1 MNIENSLYL
10 GKQPQGMIG
19 LCPNHSICQK
29 LKAENEIFLPTSRE
43 RFTKTVH
50 MYKLPEEIKEQL
62 LDIIEMILTEERALT
77 IIDPTAGTA
86 GFTGF
91 AGLPVYCNELRLENE
106 FHKIQFFKVCYF
118 LECLEKSKLSAI
130 HLHRISIFLQTGIF
144 KTLGI
149 KEFFAQMTSVDNL
162 YECKMCNLIVSVDSG
177 LEEIC
182 KHFYVSVR
190 LRCKECFKKENKDRY
205 AMKKL
210 KKDIEN
216 IERSSKPMTKMYLC
230 MKCGEDNYIN
240 FYERNKSK
248 CKFCILAEKRG
259 MIVGSDLVGASASK
273 SHHCKECHTEDPKNF
288 RETYK
293 SLCYACFLEK
303 KKEKYSVKKMGFG
316 FSSNTASLDGE
327 NEEGLKEQ
335 TRQSSKPYF
344 CKDCETDV
352 PGKFRRGYKSQCYEC
367 FLKEKNLHR
376 IAKKEAIVLTG
387 EKEPARILID
397 AIAEEKMDDLNR
409 FVECKYCNDKNIKN
423 FNEGMDTVCARCE
436 EIEMESYI
444 CKGCNMEC
452 LRTCMNIEKGL
463 CNLCDPDVI
472 KGNSRKPFKCSNCS
486 ETRAENFYSGFKS
499 KCKLCVRDE
508 KRKLYEVKSKTG
520 FYCSECGTENEKDF
534 YSGSK
539 NKCKDCM

>member
-1 MNIENSLYL
+1 
-10 GKQPQGMIG
+10 
-19 LCPNHSICQK
+19 
-29 LKAENEIFLPTSRE
+29 
-43 RFTKTVH
+43 
-50 MYKLPEEIKEQL
+50 
-62 LDIIEMILTEERALT
+62 
-77 IIDPTAGTA
+77 
-86 GFTGF
+86 
-91 AGLPVYCNELRLENE
+91 
-106 FHKIQFFKVCYF
+106 
-118 LECLEKSKLSAI
+118 
-130 HLHRISIFLQTGIF
+130 
-144 KTLGI
+144 
-149 KEFFAQMTSVDNL
+149 
-162 YECKMCNLIVSVDSG
+162 
-177 LEEIC
+177 
-182 KHFYVSVR
+182 
-190 LRCKECFKKENKDRY
+190 
-205 AMKKL
+205 
-210 KKDIEN
+210 
-216 IERSSKPMTKMYLC
+216 LC

-259 MIVGSDLVGASASK
+259 MIVGNDVVGASASK

-303 KKEKYSVKKMGFG
+303 KKEKYSAKKMGFG
-316 FSSNTASLDGE
+316 FSDENHNLDGE
-327 NEEGLKEQ
+327 SSKE
-335 TRQSSKPYF
+335 TKSSKPYF

-376 IAKKEAIVLTG
+376 IAKKEAIALTG
-387 EKEPARILID
+387 EKEPARVLID
-397 AIAEEKMDDLNR
+397 TIVEDRLSDMNR
-409 FVECKYCNDKNIKN
+409 YVECKYCNDKNVKN

-444 CKGCNMEC
+444 CKSCNMEC
-452 LRTCMNIEKGL
+452 LRTCMNLEKGL

-472 KGNSRKPFKCSNCS
+472 KGNSRKPFKCSNCN

-508 KRKLYEVKSKTG
+508 KRKLYEVKAKTG

-539 NKCKDCM
+539 NKCKDCL

>member
-1 MNIENSLYL
+1 MNISDKDESS
-10 GKQPQGMIG
+10 GQQTQGMIG
-19 LCPNHSICQK
+19 LCPNHTICQK
-29 LKAENEIFLPTSRE
+29 LKAENEIFLTTSRE
-43 RFTKTVH
+43 RFTKIIAS
-50 MYKLPEEIKEQL
+50 YKLPEEIKEQL
-62 LDIIEMILTEERALT
+62 FDIIEIILTEERPLT
-77 IIDPTAGTA
+77 IIDPTLGE
-86 GFTGF
+86 GFV
-91 AGLPVYCNELRLENE
+91 GLPAYCNEIRLENE

-149 KEFFAQMTSVDNL
+149 REFFEEMTSVDNL
-162 YECKMCNLIVSVDSG
+162 YDCKMCGLVAPVDTG
-177 LEEIC
+177 LEEIS
-182 KHFYVSVR
+182 KFFYLTVK

-205 AMKKL
+205 AMKKM
-210 KKDIEN
+210 KKEL
-216 IERSSKPMTKMYLC
+216 EEMSKPMTKMYLC

-259 MIVGSDLVGASASK
+259 MIVGNDILAASASK

-293 SLCYACFLEK
+293 SLCYACFLEQ
-303 KKEKYSVKKMGFG
+303 KKEKYSAKKMGFG
-316 FSSNTASLDGE
+316 FQGNLGYHRDDQEQEDKESS
-327 NEEGLKEQ
+327 KEK
-335 TRQSSKPYF
+335 TKQSSKPYF

-367 FLKEKNLHR
+367 FLKEKNLNR
-376 IAKKEAIVLTG
+376 IAKKEAVMITG
-387 EKEPARILID
+387 EKEPARILVDSILEDRLID
-397 AIAEEKMDDLNR
+397 MNR
-409 FVECKYCNDKNIKN
+409 HVECKYCNDQNVKN

-444 CKGCNMEC
+444 CKSCHLEC
-452 LRTCMNIEKGL
+452 LRTCMNVEKGL
-463 CNLCDPDVI
+463 CNLCDPETI
-472 KGNSRKPFKCSNCS
+472 KGNSRKPFKCSNCN
-486 ETRAENFYSGFKS
+486 ETRPENFYSGFKS

-508 KRKLYEVKSKTG
+508 KRKSYEVKGKVG
-520 FYCSECGTENEKDF
+520 FHCSECGTENEKDF

-539 NKCKDCM
+539 NKCKDCL

>member
-1 MNIENSLYL
+1 MSTEDKENSLY
-10 GKQPQGMIG
+10 PNQGFCG
-19 LCPNHSICQK
+19 NHSICQK

-43 RFTKTVH
+43 RFTKTVN

-62 LDIIEMILTEERALT
+62 LDIIEMIVTEERALT
-77 IIDPTAGTA
+77 IMDPTAGT
-86 GFTGF
+86 GSGF

-149 KEFFAQMTSVDNL
+149 KDYFTQMTSVDNL
-162 YECKMCNLIVSVDSG
+162 YECKMCNLLISVDSG

-182 KHFYVSVR
+182 KYFYISVP

-205 AMKKL
+205 TMKKL

-216 IERSSKPMTKMYLC
+216 AELNKPMTKMYLC

-259 MIVGSDLVGASASK
+259 MIVGTDLVGASASK
-273 SHHCKECHTEDPKNF
+273 SHHCKICHSEDPKNF
-288 RETYK
+288 RETCK

-303 KKEKYSVKKMGFG
+303 KKEKYSANKIN
-316 FSSNTASLDGE
+316 SYDIETGE
-327 NEEGLKEQ
+327 EK
-335 TRQSSKPYF
+335 TKQSFKSYL

-376 IAKKEAIVLTG
+376 IAKKEAIMLTG
-387 EKEPARILID
+387 EKQPLQILVDSI
-397 AIAEEKMDDLNR
+397 IEEKINDMNR
-409 FVECKYCNDKNIKN
+409 KVECKYCEDTNSKN

-436 EIEMESYI
+436 EIEMETYI
-444 CKGCNMEC
+444 CKACHLEC
-452 LRTCMNIEKGL
+452 LKVCMNVEKGL
-463 CNLCDPDVI
+463 CNLCDPDTV
-472 KGNSRKPFKCSNCS
+472 KGNSRKPFKCSNCE
-486 ETRAENFYSGFKS
+486 ETRQENFYSGFKS

-508 KRKLYEVKSKTG
+508 KRKLYEVKVKSL
-520 FYCSECGTENEKDF
+520 FHCSECGTENEKDF

>member
-1 MNIENSLYL
+1 MDTIENPLC
-10 GKQPQGMIG
+10 PNQGF
-19 LCPNHSICQK
+19 CPNHSICQK

-43 RFTKTVH
+43 RFTKTVN

-62 LDIIEMILTEERALT
+62 LDIIEMIVTEERALT

-86 GFTGF
+86 GLTGF

-144 KTLGI
+144 RTLSI
-149 KEFFAQMTSVDNL
+149 QDYFTQMTSVDNL
-162 YECKMCNLIVSVDSG
+162 YECKMCNLIVSVDAG

-182 KHFYVSVR
+182 KYFYVSVR

-205 AMKKL
+205 TMKKM
-210 KKDIEN
+210 KKEIEN
-216 IERSSKPMTKMYLC
+216 MSKPMTKMYLC

-259 MIVGSDLVGASASK
+259 MIIGNDIVGASASK

-303 KKEKYSVKKMGFG
+303 KKEKYSAKKMGFG
-316 FSSNTASLDGE
+316 FHGDNDHGE
-327 NEEGLKEQ
+327 SHNNDQSQERTK
-335 TRQSSKPYF
+335 QSSKPYF

-376 IAKKEAIVLTG
+376 IAKKEAIALTG
-387 EKEPARILID
+387 EKEPSQVLID
-397 AIAEEKMDDLNR
+397 TIVEDRLTDMNR
-409 FVECKYCNDKNIKN
+409 YVECKYCNDKNVKN

-444 CKGCNMEC
+444 CKSCNMEC
-452 LRTCMNIEKGL
+452 LRTCMNVEKGL

-508 KRKLYEVKSKTG
+508 KRKNYEVKSKTG

-539 NKCKDCM
+539 NKCKDCL